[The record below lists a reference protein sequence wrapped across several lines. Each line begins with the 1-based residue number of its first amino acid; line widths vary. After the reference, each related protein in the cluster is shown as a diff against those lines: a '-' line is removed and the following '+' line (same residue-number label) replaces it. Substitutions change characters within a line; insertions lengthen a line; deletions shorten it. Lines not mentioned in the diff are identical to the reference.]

1 MTVSIVPSTGI
12 FDGLVGARRPAAER
26 LREHLAVD
34 LLPLAEHAAT
44 APHDRAEDHAG
55 VALRAPSSPRA
66 GSPRASCA
74 SVVAVDCSSASTI
87 PRIVSAR
94 FVPVSPSGTG

>member
-12 FDGLVGARRPAAER
+12 LTAWYALVAPLRSASASTSPSTCCRSPSTRHIPRTIVLRITPELPFAAIVASRWISDASWASFD
-26 LREHLAVD
+26 
-34 LLPLAEHAAT
+34 
-44 APHDRAEDHAG
+44 
-55 VALRAPSSPRA
+55 
-66 GSPRASCA
+66 
-74 SVVAVDCSSASTI
+74 AVDCSSASTI